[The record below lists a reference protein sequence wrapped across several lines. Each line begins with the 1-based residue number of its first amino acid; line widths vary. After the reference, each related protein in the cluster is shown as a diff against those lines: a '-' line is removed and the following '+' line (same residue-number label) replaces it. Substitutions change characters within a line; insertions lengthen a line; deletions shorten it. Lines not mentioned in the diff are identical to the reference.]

1 MSVYEL
7 EFDPRNLCT
16 AALQRSKD
24 LIRTQVK
31 NSKLSI
37 TQTHQPQ
44 QETASE
50 KLPKASELVNKALY
64 FFLFN
69 KDASLISPT
78 QHDNLCEISSAAV
91 TGHDLENKEC
101 QKFIKV
107 KYTDVTKCEK
117 VEFDHLNLL
126 HNEKKHIVLR
136 VLLMSSP
143 LSSDPW

>member
-7 EFDPRNLCT
+7 EFDPKNLCT
-16 AALQRSKD
+16 AALQRNND
-24 LIRTQVK
+24 LIRTQVR

-50 KLPKASELVNKALY
+50 KIPQASELVNKALY

-78 QHDNLCEISSAAV
+78 QHDNLREISS
-91 TGHDLENKEC
+91 ENNEEC

-107 KYTDVTKCEK
+107 KYTDVAKCEK